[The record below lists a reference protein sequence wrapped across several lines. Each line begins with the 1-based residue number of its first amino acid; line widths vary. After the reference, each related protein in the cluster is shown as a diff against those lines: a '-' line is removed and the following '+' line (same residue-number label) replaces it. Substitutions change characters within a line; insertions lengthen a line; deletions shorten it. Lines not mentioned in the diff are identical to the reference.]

1 MRGEWITLQVDD
13 GTEMRAWVEW
23 PVGEGTHAG
32 ILVLQDAYG
41 VGEHI
46 RDVAG
51 RFAAEGYTAL
61 APELFHRTAPGFEGT
76 PDQLQDAM
84 DHIRAMT
91 VDGQAA
97 DLEAAQTWLAG
108 QPSVDEGR
116 TAAVGFCMGGRA
128 AFLANAVT
136 PLAASISYYGGGIAE
151 GLLDRAPQLSGP
163 QLLFWAG
170 QDARILP
177 EHVRAVEDA
186 LRAAEKRYASVVF
199 SQAQHSFFNEPMG
212 RYDPDAARQS
222 WALALQFLRSY
233 VLER

>member
-1 MRGEWITLQVDD
+1 MNGEWIVLRVDD
-13 GTEMRAWVEW
+13 GTEMRAWVER
-23 PVGEGTHAG
+23 PEREDAG
-32 ILVLQDAYG
+32 AGVLVLQDAYG
-41 VGEHI
+41 VGPHI

-51 RFAAEGYTAL
+51 RFAVEGYTAL
-61 APELFHRTAPGFEGT
+61 APELFHRTAPGFEGA
-76 PDQLQDAM
+76 PGQLQDAM

-97 DLEAAQTWLAG
+97 DLRAAQAWLAAL
-108 QPSVDEGR
+108 PRVDEGR
-116 TAAVGFCMGGRA
+116 IAAVGFCMGGRA

-136 PLAASISYYGGGIAE
+136 PLAASVAYYGGGIAE

-186 LRAAEKRYASVVF
+186 LRAEEKRYASVVF
-199 SQAQHSFFNEPMG
+199 SQAQHSFFNESMG

-222 WALALQFLRSY
+222 WALALEFLRSY